1 LVHRCPRR
9 SFIGQQTMI
18 YVHSLGR
25 ASRYYA
31 QRTAL
36 AVDGA
41 AVSFKALHD
50 RVRSTATALA
60 AKGFAAG
67 DRLALLLPNS
77 PEYIEL
83 VYACS
88 WLGVTAVP
96 INARLSAAEIDRVL
110 LDAKPRGLVR
120 HSSLPKPAVR
130 IPWQLVLDEQPLDF
144 RKDSCPD
151 PVYDPEAILALIYTS
166 GTTGRPKGVM
176 VSHANILANVDH
188 LNYWMGYREGGVYL
202 HAAPI
207 FHIADF
213 PAMFA
218 APAFGARQVTL
229 PKFSPEGFCQL
240 VQRERVTH
248 TVLVP
253 TMLNLL
259 TQTPETK
266 PYDMSSLEV
275 LAYGGS
281 PMAPELVRRTRKLL
295 PNVKLLQCYGL
306 SETGFLTGLEDRE
319 HVEGKLLSCGRP
331 CPGIDLRVEDETGK
345 EVEAGQHG
353 ELVAR
358 GANVMR
364 GYWND
369 PQDTALAFRN
379 GMFRTGDIGHQDSD
393 GHFYILDRLKDMIVT
408 GGENVYS
415 GEVEAVIYKHPAVRE
430 VAVFGIPDPQ
440 WGEVV
445 MACLVLKPGIALSA
459 IDLTTHCRQFLAN
472 YKIPRRVEFLNAELP
487 KNGSGKILKRAL
499 RERFWADQKRA
510 VS

>member
-1 LVHRCPRR
+1 
-9 SFIGQQTMI
+9 MI

-25 ASRYYA
+25 AFRYYPQHA
-31 QRTAL
+31 AL

-41 AVSFKALHD
+41 AVSFKALHE
-50 RVRSTATALA
+50 RVRNIAAALVRH
-60 AKGFAAG
+60 GFCAG

-83 VYACS
+83 VYACG
-88 WLGVTAVP
+88 WLGVTVVP
-96 INARLSAAEIDRVL
+96 INARLSAAEIERVL

-120 HSSLPKPAVR
+120 HSSLPKPAVQL
-130 IPWQLVLDEQPLDF
+130 PWQLVLDEQPLDL
-144 RKDSCPD
+144 RNDSCPD

-176 VSHANILANVDH
+176 VTHANILANVDH
-188 LNYWMGYREGGVYL
+188 LNYWMGYRDGGVYL

-213 PAMFA
+213 PALFA
-218 APAFGARQVTL
+218 APAFGARQVTI
-229 PKFSPEGFCQL
+229 PKFSPQGFGEL

-259 TQTPETK
+259 TQMPEDK
-266 PYDMSSLEV
+266 PYDLSSLEV

-281 PMAPELVRRTRKLL
+281 PMAPELVHRVRKLL
-295 PNVKLLQCYGL
+295 PSVKLLQCYGL
-306 SETGFLTGLEDRE
+306 SETGFLTGLEDQE
-319 HVEGKLLSCGRP
+319 HVESKLLSCGRP

-345 EVEAGQHG
+345 EVEVGQRG

-369 PQDTALAFRN
+369 PEDTALAFRN
-379 GMFRTGDIGHQDSD
+379 GMFRTGDIGYQD
-393 GHFYILDRLKDMIVT
+393 GEGYFYILDRLKDMIVT

-415 GEVEAVIYKHPAVRE
+415 GEVEAIIYAHPAVRE
-430 VAVFGIPDPQ
+430 AAVFGIPDPK
-440 WGEVV
+440 WGELV
-445 MACLVLKPGIALSA
+445 MACVALKPGKALTA
-459 IDLTTHCRQFLAN
+459 NELVEHCRRSLAS
-472 YKIPRRVEFLNAELP
+472 YQVPRRVEFLDTELP
-487 KNGSGKILKRAL
+487 KNASGKILKRVL
-499 RERFWADQKRA
+499 RERFWTGQKRA